1 MLPKSLKDLL
11 VKLLVKL
18 WVISSTVKINK
29 QKSVMN
35 ACVISSVISSVK
47 SLEVIVHKKSCREIV
62 CKIVDAAAVVLINSK
77 IVDNIISKVTERNV
91 NSCECKS
98 IGKIVCKV
106 HVVDNIVGKLV
117 DALGGKVRNRRYN
130 RW

>member
-1 MLPKSLKDLL
+1 ML

-29 QKSVMN
+29 QKSVIN
-35 ACVISSVISSVK
+35 TSVFASVISSVK
-47 SLEVIVHKKSCREIV
+47 SLEVIVHKKSYWEIGCKIV
-62 CKIVDAAAVVLINSK
+62 CKIVDA
-77 IVDNIISKVTERNV
+77 VDNIISKVTERNV

-106 HVVDNIVGKLV
+106 VDNIAGKLV
-117 DALGGKVRNRRYN
+117 DALGGKVTRPEKS
-130 RW
+130 